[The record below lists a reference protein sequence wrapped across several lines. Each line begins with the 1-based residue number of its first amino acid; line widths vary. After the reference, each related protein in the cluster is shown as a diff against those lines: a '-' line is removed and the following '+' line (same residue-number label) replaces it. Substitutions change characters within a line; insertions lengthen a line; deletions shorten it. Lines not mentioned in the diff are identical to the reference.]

1 MGPFTTCLVAL
12 FTEMYRVPLTIY
24 LLGGWARISVPAA
37 ARHPRRWA
45 FVERPDGWAGDRT

>member
-1 MGPFTTCLVAL
+1 
-12 FTEMYRVPLTIY
+12 MYPVPLTIY